1 MTQIPTID
9 DCMATRLVT
18 FKPADN
24 IHTAVR
30 SLLDNGFSG
39 APVVDEAGRLV
50 GVLSKKDCL
59 KIAYQSSYHQDWSGT
74 VAEFM
79 SPDPETIES
88 GTDIVQA
95 ADRFVR
101 SRYRRFPVV
110 RHGALIGQVSRAD
123 ILKAIYQTSG

>member
-1 MTQIPTID
+1 MSQIPTVD
-9 DCMATRLVT
+9 HCMATTLVT
-18 FKPADN
+18 FNPTDN
-24 IHTAVR
+24 IHKAVKT
-30 SLLDNGFSG
+30 LLDKGFSG
-39 APVVDEAGRLV
+39 APVVNEAGQLV